1 MERTIMADL
10 LAWKDAPGRKPL
22 IIRGARQVGKT
33 WCMREFGKRYYAQT
47 AYVNFD
53 NNPRMEQVFS
63 GDLDTSRIILALS
76 AETGIAIHAEDTLII
91 FDEIQEVPKALTAL
105 KYFCE
110 NAPEYHIVSAGS
122 LLGIAL
128 HEGTSFPVGKVDFLD
143 LYPLSFA
150 EFLNA
155 VGEGQLSRLIE
166 KQDWGMLSVFHEKLI
181 DLLRRYFYVGGMPA
195 VVSEFIS
202 ENNYVSARKQQD
214 LLLEYYSQD
223 FSKHVPENV
232 VPRLNMVWNSVPMQ
246 LGKENKK
253 FFFGKIRKGARAGD
267 FEIAIQW
274 LKDCGL
280 IHQIYNASKPAY
292 PLKAYMQVAEFK
304 IFLLDVG
311 LLCAMAGVDAR
322 SLLEEN
328 AIFTEFM
335 GALSE
340 QFVAQELIC
349 GHKYTPFY
357 YAPDTGRGEIDF
369 MIQKDSGT
377 VPVEVKA
384 SGNVK
389 QAQSLKAYH
398 EKYNPAYAVRTSLL
412 PYRKDDWLTNLPLYA
427 ISQI

>member
-1 MERTIMADL
+1 MERDILTDL
-10 LAWKDAPGRKPL
+10 LAWKNAPGRKPL

-47 AYVNFD
+47 AYISFD

-63 GDLDTSRIILALS
+63 GDFDLSRIILALS
-76 AETGIAIHAEDTLII
+76 AETGIAIHAEDTLLI

-105 KYFCE
+105 KYFYE
-110 NAPEYHIVSAGS
+110 NAPEYQIVAAGS

-143 LYPLSFA
+143 LYPLSFT

-155 VGEGQLSRLIE
+155 VGEEQLSALME
-166 KQDWGMLSVFHEKLI
+166 KQDWQLLSVFHEKLI
-181 DLLRRYFYVGGMPA
+181 DLLRRYLYVGGMPA
-195 VVSEFIS
+195 VVSEFVND
-202 ENNYVSARKQQD
+202 NNYVSARRQQE
-214 LLLEYYSQD
+214 LLLEYYAQD

-232 VPRLNMVWNSVPMQ
+232 VPRLRMVWDSVPMQ

-280 IHQIYNASKPAY
+280 IHQIYNVSKPAY
-292 PLKAYMQVAEFK
+292 PLKAYIQFTEFK

-311 LLCAMAGVDAR
+311 LLCAMAGVDAK
-322 SLLEEN
+322 SLLEGN
-328 AIFTEFM
+328 AIFTEFK

-349 GHKYTPFY
+349 GHQYTPLY

-369 MIQKDSGT
+369 MLQKDANV

-398 EKYNPAYAVRTSLL
+398 EKYSPGYAVRTSLL
-412 PYRKDDWLTNLPLYA
+412 PYRQDDWLTNLPLYA
-427 ISQI
+427 IRFL